1 MSDSPNLPFFFWIH
15 ADSTRLVPIRAKTG
29 RFRRKREPIQPKHAD
44 TVDSRQNGH
53 QNRPIQPIPAK
64 TGRNGQQ
71 LPFFCFMWP
80 CEREKKK
87 KKEKEEEYEKTQK
100 KMDGR
105 RIKVCN
111 KTGRLNQIGADSG
124 QNRPIPAETGTYTA
138 KHADTANS
146 GRNRPK
152 WAAAAI
158 LLLNVAL

>member
-1 MSDSPNLPFFFWIH
+1 
-15 ADSTRLVPIRAKTG
+15 
-29 RFRRKREPIQPKHAD
+29 
-44 TVDSRQNGH
+44 
-53 QNRPIQPIPAK
+53 
-64 TGRNGQQ
+64 
-71 LPFFCFMWP
+71 MWP

-111 KTGRLNQIGADSG
+111 KMGRLNQIGADSG

-158 LLLNVAL
+158 LLLNVALWEKKKNEEEYKKTQKQMDGRRIKVCNKRI

>member
-1 MSDSPNLPFFFWIH
+1 M
-15 ADSTRLVPIRAKTG
+15 
-29 RFRRKREPIQPKHAD
+29 
-44 TVDSRQNGH
+44 
-53 QNRPIQPIPAK
+53 
-64 TGRNGQQ
+64 
-71 LPFFCFMWP
+71 
-80 CEREKKK
+80 
-87 KKEKEEEYEKTQK
+87 EKEEEYEKTQK

-124 QNRPIPAETGTYTA
+124 QNGPIPAETGTYTA

-158 LLLNVAL
+158 LLLHVAL